1 MAKIDIVIPVYD
13 TPIRFVKESL
23 QSILKQSFTDWNAI
37 IIDDASP
44 KDYLL
49 ILENYIKGLNDSRFQ
64 LIVNEINSGAP
75 ATRNKGIEKS
85 SADFIAFLDSDDLWK
100 PEKLQSQINQFS
112 ENHFSLICSNMS
124 TIDENGNIL
133 SQKHHDPSLKYNS
146 YSDSKRL
153 KSLIQKNWVKTST
166 VMIRKSLL
174 DKIGK
179 FDESLQS
186 CQDWDLWIRFALAR
200 EPIFCSDA
208 ILTMYRERRESIS
221 KNYDLVFQSRLS
233 VLNKS
238 IPKANHLFNE
248 LITEEMEKTFR
259 RNTYISF
266 ASKYYHSGNFR
277 KSRELVVKSFEYGID
292 SKGISRYLKCILFR
306 PFQSVIAKD

>member
-1 MAKIDIVIPVYD
+1 MSKIDIVIPVYE
-13 TPIRFVKESL
+13 TPIEFVKESL

-37 IIDDASP
+37 IIDDASS

-49 ILENYIKGLNDSRFQ
+49 ILENYIKGLNDFRFQ
-64 LIVNEINSGAP
+64 LIVNEFNRGAP

-112 ENHFSLICSNMS
+112 ENDFSLICSNMS
-124 TIDENGNIL
+124 TIDENGNVL
-133 SQKHHDPSLKYNS
+133 SQKHQDPSSKYNS
-146 YSDSKRL
+146 YSDEKRL

-166 VMIRKSLL
+166 VMVRKSLL

-186 CQDWDLWIRFALAR
+186 CQDWDLWIRFALAG
-200 EPIFCSDA
+200 EPIYCSDA
-208 ILTMYRERRESIS
+208 ILTFYRQRRESIS
-221 KNYDLVFQSRLS
+221 KNYDLVLQSRIS
-233 VLNKS
+233 VLDKS
-238 IPKANHLFNE
+238 IPEANHQFNG
-248 LITEEMEKTFR
+248 LISEEMEKTLR
-259 RNTYISF
+259 RDTYISF

-277 KSRELVVKSFEYGID
+277 KAKELVKKSFEYGIN